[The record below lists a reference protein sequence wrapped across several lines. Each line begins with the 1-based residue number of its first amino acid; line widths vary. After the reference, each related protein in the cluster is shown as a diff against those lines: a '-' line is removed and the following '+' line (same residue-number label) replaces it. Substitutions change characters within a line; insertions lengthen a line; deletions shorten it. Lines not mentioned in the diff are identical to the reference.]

1 MRAFSDV
8 AFAEVIAEIDRLRAA
23 PDRRDAL
30 AAMLAEQSPIYAGR
44 SSNDAER
51 LRGYILASFE
61 TTGLPTSALPV
72 VIEELENGFNPYVLA
87 AAAKAVRGASDLPDA
102 IAGLLLAAV
111 DRIRGS
117 DDLVNFDLRAAPA
130 AGAPVTAL
138 MELFRTLAWL
148 GPRANGAQA
157 PLAEMLGRQPA
168 CFSAQV
174 NAEIMIA
181 LAAVSAGDKQAQAH
195 CCAAHPATIS
205 FTAETPSG
213 GVDIETTE
221 LQDQD
226 GTVFSFADFFPG
238 RPSVLTFFYS
248 RCMNP
253 NKCSLTIT
261 KLARLQQRIRNEG
274 LQDLFNVAAISYDPG
289 FDLPAR
295 LRFYGANRGMSFDD
309 RSRLLRTT
317 GPFEPFQRWL
327 DLGVGYGS
335 TTVNQHRLD
344 IVILDAAGHPR
355 ASAVRVQW
363 DEADVLA
370 ALKTLPSG
378 IAPAAPIQ

>member
-1 MRAFSDV
+1 MRAFADV
-8 AFAEVIAEIDRLRAA
+8 AFAEIIAEIDRLRAA
-23 PDRRDAL
+23 PDRQDAL

-51 LRGYILASFE
+51 LRGYLLASFE

-72 VIEELENGFNPYVLA
+72 VIEELENGFNPYVVA
-87 AAAKAVRGASDLPDA
+87 AAAKAIRGARDLPNA
-102 IAGLLLAAV
+102 IARLLLAAV

-117 DDLVNFDLRAAPA
+117 DDLVSFDLRAAPA

-157 PLAEMLGRQPA
+157 PLGEMLERQPA
-168 CFSAQV
+168 CFSTQV
-174 NAEIMIA
+174 IAEIKIA
-181 LAAVSAGDKQAQAH
+181 LAAVSVGDKQAQAH
-195 CCAAHPATIS
+195 CCAAHPTTVSLA
-205 FTAETPSG
+205 AETPPSS
-213 GVDIETTE
+213 VDIETTE

-226 GTVFSFADFFPG
+226 GRVFSFGDFFPG

-261 KLARLQQRIRNEG
+261 KLARLQQRIRCEG
-274 LQDLFNVAAISYDPG
+274 LQDRFNIAAVSYDPA
-289 FDLPAR
+289 FDVPGR
-295 LRFYGANRGMSFDD
+295 LRLYGTDRGMSFDD

-335 TTVNQHRLD
+335 ITVNQHRLD
-344 IVILDAAGHPR
+344 MVILDDSGHPR

-370 ALKTLPSG
+370 ALKALRSNPV
-378 IAPAAPIQ
+378 AAAPKR